1 MNPDKRSR
9 NAYLP
14 TFSQTMI
21 ESGEGQFIGMGTAW
35 SLARGLAIESA

>member
-1 MNPDKRSR
+1 MMPDKRSIS
-9 NAYLP
+9 AYLP

-21 ESGEGQFIGMGTAW
+21 ESGEGQFSGKGTAW